1 MIELSSL
8 FSGSSGNATLADNGS
23 SALLVDCG
31 VSGKRLAANLSE
43 DEIGRLCG
51 ILVTHEHI
59 DHIAG
64 VGVAARKWNLPVYA
78 TEGTLAGMGSY
89 IGNLPEVHII
99 EAGKSVSVGDFSVSP
114 FSIPHDASEPVGFRL
129 SDGESEAG
137 VATDMG
143 YMNRALLRNILGC
156 RSVLLESNHDMVMLE
171 TGPYPPY
178 LKNRIRGEKG
188 HLSNRTAAISSILLA
203 EYGTEKILL
212 GHLSKENNTP
222 EKALECTSRALC
234 ERGFSLGAQIKVAV
248 AGREVRSSL

>member
-8 FSGSSGNATLADNGS
+8 FSGSSGNATLVDNGS
-23 SALLVDCG
+23 SALLIDCG
-31 VSGKRLAANLSE
+31 VSGKRLAEKLTE

-78 TEGTLAGMGSY
+78 TSGTLAGLGSS
-89 IGNLPEVHII
+89 IGKLPEVHII
-99 EAGKSVSVGDFSVSP
+99 ESGTHLSIGDISVSP
-114 FSIPHDASEPVGFRL
+114 FAIPHDANEPVGFRL

-143 YMNRALLRNILGC
+143 YMNRALIRNILGC
-156 RSVLLESNHDMVMLE
+156 RSVLLESNHDMHMLE
-171 TGPYPPY
+171 TGSYPLH
-178 LKNRIRGEKG
+178 LKNRIRGERG

-222 EKALECTSRALC
+222 QKALECTTRALG
-234 ERGFSLGAQIKVAV
+234 ERGFEVGTNIQVAV